1 MSNNCS
7 CGPSTPKCSR
17 AARTYDNEAFEL
29 HAKHLL
35 AQAVVHLVFGAQ
47 FVDDAPEDFLPLGG
61 ERQPQRF
68 GGAVEQQPVARNL
81 AVVTENAVEIA
92 VEQQRKTVAVGT
104 EAADVVQG
112 RQRNDLPGF
121 EPHRNMVD
129 FQRQRALPHP
139 EEFVEVGA
147 PRQLRIAEVA
157 AQDEV
162 ALQGGAECYIHS
174 SVDRFIS
181 EKD

>member
-1 MSNNCS
+1 M
-7 CGPSTPKCSR
+7 
-17 AARTYDNEAFEL
+17 
-29 HAKHLL
+29 
-35 AQAVVHLVFGAQ
+35 
-47 FVDDAPEDFLPLGG
+47 
-61 ERQPQRF
+61 
-68 GGAVEQQPVARNL
+68 
-81 AVVTENAVEIA
+81 TENAVEIA

-139 EEFVEVGA
+139 EEFVEVVA
-147 PRQLRIAEVA
+147 PCQLRIAEVA